1 MRSITL
7 KMVLAF
13 LAVSLVSILLIVLFT
28 RWKAN
33 EEFKTFLVDQNRPS
47 IVTAFSDYYR
57 EHRTWKGV
65 DAAPLFPEDPGR
77 IRIENNSNQ
86 MRPFTLVN
94 DVGQVVLPGEGYSIG
109 AHIPASELE
118 RGISILVDKKIVG
131 TLLVN
136 RRVYRINPPESMFL
150 ERMNSVLFI
159 SALIAAIFALLLGIL
174 LSRTLTRPIRELTA
188 ATRVVSEGNLVHEV
202 PVRSSDELGQLA
214 ASFNRM
220 SAELARSLNL
230 RRQMTVDIAHEL
242 RTPISLILGHAEA
255 IHDGVLSPSVE
266 TLEIIR
272 EEAGRLE
279 HLVEDLRLLS
289 RADAGELSL
298 ERQMF
303 DPRKLLEDIRAIHT
317 QNAIQK
323 NITIQ
328 IEVVSH
334 IPLINVDPQ
343 RMMQV
348 LNNIMDNAM
357 RYTPEGGRV
366 LLSAKQVGEKL
377 EMRIKDNGPGLSDQ
391 ELGRVFD
398 RFYRADPSRQRD
410 ESGSGLGLAIAKSL
424 VERHN
429 GRIWAESQP
438 GQGMT
443 VVISLPVEP
452 GSVE

>member
-33 EEFKTFLVDQNRPS
+33 EEFKIFLVDQNRPS
-47 IVTAFSDYYR
+47 MVTAFSDYYR
-57 EHRTWKGV
+57 EHGTWMGV
-65 DAAPLFPEDPGR
+65 DAAPLFPQDPGR
-77 IRIENNSNQ
+77 VRIEYNSNQ

-94 DVGQVVLPGEGYSIG
+94 YVGQVVLPGEGYFIG
-109 AHIPASELE
+109 AHIPESELE
-118 RGISILVDKKIVG
+118 GGIPILVDEKIVG

-188 ATRVVSEGNLVHEV
+188 ATRVVSEGNLLHEV

-255 IHDGVLSPSVE
+255 IHDGVISPSVE

-298 ERQMF
+298 DRQIF
-303 DPRKLLEDIRAIHT
+303 DPRKLLEDIGAIHT
-317 QNAIQK
+317 HNAIKK

-328 IEVVSH
+328 IEVASH
-334 IPLINVDPQ
+334 VPLINVDPQ

-366 LLSAKQVGEKL
+366 LLSAEQVGENL
-377 EMRIKDNGPGLSDQ
+377 EMRIQDNGPGLSDE

-438 GQGMT
+438 GEGMT
-443 VVISLPVEP
+443 VVISLPVDP
-452 GSVE
+452 VPVV